1 MRKIGRIMLP
11 FYRTLSHERS
21 TFMTQNHQH
30 FQRNQQQHTYQPHES
45 HRPPPRNPRTNAG
58 NFSGGSV
65 CDWNYRCKR
74 CLRAVRASPGSGS
87 TCRRGK
93 QLWETN
99 SPGWPARWSLLV
111 WWESASFPL
120 KGCTLRKG
128 AYRSGRIPPPAR
140 YHALPGRCSR
150 TSCADR
156 GT

>member
-1 MRKIGRIMLP
+1 
-11 FYRTLSHERS
+11 
-21 TFMTQNHQH
+21 MTQNHQR
-30 FQRNQQQHTYQPHES
+30 FQQNQYQSTSKPHES
-45 HRPPPRNPRTNAG
+45 HRPPPEMPRTNAG

-74 CLRAVRASPGSGS
+74 CLREVKASPGSGS

-111 WWESASFPL
+111 WWESASFLL

-128 AYRSGRIPPPAR
+128 AYRSGRVPPPAR
-140 YHALPGRCSR
+140 HHALPW
-150 TSCADR
+150 
-156 GT
+156 